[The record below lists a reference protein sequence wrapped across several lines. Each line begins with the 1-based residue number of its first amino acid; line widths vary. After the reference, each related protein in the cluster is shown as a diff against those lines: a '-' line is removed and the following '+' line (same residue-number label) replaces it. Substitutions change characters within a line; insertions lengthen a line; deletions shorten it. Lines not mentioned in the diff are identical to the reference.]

1 MVLFVDLQDRE
12 DRDQRKYYEGDA
24 TTYCWLSLDVQSK
37 VMNLLGRIS
46 PTEVD
51 K

>member
-12 DRDQRKYYEGDA
+12 DRDQTKYYEGDA
-24 TTYCWLSLDVQSK
+24 TTYGWLSLDVQSK
-37 VMNLLGRIS
+37 VINLLGRIS